1 MIHCRLD
8 IVHSRIGQ
16 TGAFEYIEP
25 LLRCLRL
32 RFRFDHRFEIHA
44 VLDAEGVRLESL
56 VGLPAGMSQ
65 AVAQNSEEAIVAAA
79 EEDVPVGGLE
89 CFVRNDG
96 CFAGLASFMVAAARR
111 ALTYDVPFPIF
122 LNRARR

>member
-16 TGAFEYIEP
+16 TGPFEYIEP

-32 RFRFDHRFEIHA
+32 RLGLDHRFELHA
-44 VLDAEGVRLESL
+44 VLDAEGVRFESL
-56 VGLPAGMSQ
+56 VGLPAGMAQ
-65 AVAQNSEEAIVAAA
+65 AVAQNSEEAVVAAA

-96 CFAGLASFMVAAARR
+96 CFAGLASFVVAGARR
-111 ALTYDVPFPIF
+111 ALTYDVLFPIS
-122 LNRARR
+122 LNQARR